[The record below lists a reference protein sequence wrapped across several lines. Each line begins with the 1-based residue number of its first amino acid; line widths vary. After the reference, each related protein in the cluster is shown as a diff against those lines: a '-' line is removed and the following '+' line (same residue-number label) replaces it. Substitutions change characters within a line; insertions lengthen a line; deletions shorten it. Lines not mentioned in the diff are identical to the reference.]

1 MAEVGAPGPTSEDRT
16 GRNIG
21 VGCFTLFIG
30 TVSGAMSG
38 VGIGKLMGFFNRCT
52 PEPGLP
58 ACEWWVYAGWGAA
71 IGAVTLPVFTL
82 WRLKRRDQAEDAAST
97 YRG

>member
-1 MAEVGAPGPTSEDRT
+1 MAEDRV

-21 VGCFTLFIG
+21 VGCFTFFIG
-30 TVSGAMSG
+30 AVSGSMTG

-58 ACEWWVYAGWGAA
+58 ACEWWVYAGYGAA
-71 IGAVTLPVFTL
+71 IGALTLPIVAL
-82 WRLKRRDQAEDAAST
+82 WRLRLADRAADAASND
-97 YRG
+97 RG

>member
-1 MAEVGAPGPTSEDRT
+1 MAEDRV

-21 VGCFTLFIG
+21 VGCFTFFIG
-30 TVSGAMSG
+30 AVSGSMTG

-58 ACEWWVYAGWGAA
+58 ACEWWVYAGYGAA
-71 IGAVTLPVFTL
+71 IGAVTLPIVAL
-82 WRLKRRDQAEDAAST
+82 WRLRLADRAADAASND
-97 YRG
+97 RG